1 MEAPSSAPT
10 APPAQP
16 PCGPLMLWPIAA
28 PMPPPTMAPSTG
40 SAADAGVDRPAVA
53 TEAAR
58 AARSTGFLNI
68 VGSPKRGFHDPAEC
82 SKRHHDPGLR
92 PLTREASNR
101 LIGTAHPWFPLSRTT
116 SLPRDS

>member
-28 PMPPPTMAPSTG
+28 PMPPPTMAPATG
-40 SAADAGVDRPAVA
+40 SAADADVDRPAVA

-68 VGSPKRGFHDPAEC
+68 VSGLQNGISRPVEGF
-82 SKRHHDPGLR
+82 KRH
-92 PLTREASNR
+92 SNR
-101 LIGTAHPWFPLSRTT
+101 ARDNQRVRTAMG
-116 SLPRDS
+116 